1 MLGITVTFQAKTEGE
16 KLGLK
21 NTCWTMAA
29 EWRRGQGELI
39 HWGLMH
45 AIGRRSLHVHCVCHK
60 GISIKLKPA

>member
-45 AIGRRSLHVHCVCHK
+45 AIGVCHK